1 MNAREHNLGSACA
14 TTASV
19 TSPQPGRSHPA
30 TLRARLVEAL
40 GRDARGSQM
49 LAERLRLAYANEPA
63 TIGASL
69 LAAVLLAAA
78 LAPVVPAV
86 VLATWLTVYAAALAL
101 RAITAAAY
109 ARTGQP
115 GHRRWLRRLTLGMA
129 CSGATWS
136 VAVFILLL
144 PGDTVH
150 LALLLFWIGG
160 LATATVTAYAFVAE
174 TCLAFLATALL
185 PPAML
190 LLFTGQGTAGAT
202 LGAGALLLLAFL
214 VLMTVRAGRV
224 QLRMLETELD
234 NRRLIEALNAEKH
247 QVTEL
252 NDLLRADLL
261 EKQRAAHALRGARD
275 RAEQLAERLAVLS
288 ARDGLTGIAN
298 RRHLDE
304 ALGREWAR
312 AMREGSSLA
321 LVMCDL
327 DCFKAFNDHYG
338 HQRGDEC
345 LQRIARVLD
354 EGCRRGGDLAARYGG
369 EEFVLLLPATDVDN
383 ATRIAEGLRRTI
395 MALAVPHEASQVAA
409 VATASFGVAALVP
422 APASRIEQLLAC
434 ADRALYRAKAAG
446 RNIVVADEPAA
457 AG

>member
-1 MNAREHNLGSACA
+1 MNAREHNLDRAYASAV
-14 TTASV
+14 SV
-19 TSPQPGRSHPA
+19 TTPDFDRTHPA
-30 TLRARLVEAL
+30 TLRARLAAAL
-40 GRDARGSQM
+40 GRDVRGSRM

-63 TIGASL
+63 AIGASV
-69 LAAVLLAAA
+69 LAALLLAAA
-78 LAPVVPAV
+78 MASVVPAV
-86 VLATWLTVYAAALAL
+86 VLGAWLAVYAAALVL

-109 ARTGQP
+109 ARTGEP
-115 GHRRWLRRLTLGMA
+115 GHRRWLRRLTLSMA

-136 VAVFILLL
+136 VAVFILGP
-144 PGDTVH
+144 PGEPVH

-174 TCLAFLATALL
+174 SCLAFLATALL

-190 LLFTGQGTAGAT
+190 LLFAGQGATDAT

-234 NRRLIEALNAEKH
+234 NRRLIEALNAEKR

-252 NDLLRADLL
+252 NELLRADLL
-261 EKQRAAHALRGARD
+261 EKQRTAHALRTARD
-275 RAEQLAERLAVLS
+275 RAERLAERLAVLS

-345 LQRIARVLD
+345 LRQIARVLD

-369 EEFVLLLPATDVDN
+369 EEFVLLLPATDLDN
-383 ATRIAEGLRRTI
+383 AMRIAESLRRAI
-395 MALAVPHEASQVAA
+395 EALAVPHEASPVAA

-422 APASRIEQLLAC
+422 APALRADQLLAS

-446 RNIVVADEPAA
+446 RNIVVAAEAA
-457 AG
+457 AFD